1 MDYITTFTKAPCNYI
16 KDREANLANY
26 KAFKEP
32 EQKMKFIFL
41 LKVWALNPKTPKPL
55 NLESIF
61 MFKLISKY
69 KVSDLID
76 FEL

>member
-1 MDYITTFTKAPCNYI
+1 MVFSVL
-16 KDREANLANY
+16 LANY
-26 KAFKEP
+26 FKNQVQIMVKINNP
-32 EQKMKFIFL
+32 DL
-41 LKVWALNPKTPKPL
+41 LQHKDKLSEKPSSNPKTPKPL